1 MDTSFSS
8 FAALVRETL
17 RDPKAVGE
25 QVKALDLPMGARW
38 EAFALVVLV
47 SAIVGQFS
55 ILAMTGAL
63 TAPGLLGTPVQSV
76 VIQGGAL
83 LIVVQA
89 IHHVGRAMGG
99 TGDFGGALTL
109 ATWLQC
115 VMIFFQVIQVITLV
129 ILPPLAGIIG
139 VAAMVVFFWLLTNFI
154 AVLHGFTSLGRVFA
168 MIIATAFALVFVLVF
183 FMSML
188 GLEPP
193 AQG

>member
-8 FAALVRETL
+8 LAALVRETL
-17 RDPKAVGE
+17 RDPKTVGK

-38 EAFALVVLV
+38 EAFALVVIV

-63 TAPGLLGTPVQSV
+63 VAPGPLGTPVQSV
-76 VIQGGAL
+76 LIQGGAL

-89 IHHVGRAMGG
+89 IHHVGRLMGG
-99 TGDFGGALTL
+99 TGDFGAALTL

-115 VMIFFQVIQVITLV
+115 VMILFQVIQVITLV

-139 VAAMVVFFWLLTNFI
+139 VAAMVVFFWLLTNFL

-168 MIIATAFALVFVLVF
+168 MIIATAFALAFVLVF
-183 FMSML
+183 FMTLL
-188 GLEPP
+188 GVEPP